1 MIKIFK
7 TPKDIPYKDT
17 DVFLHFTG
25 NIFGIGCSAFN
36 NEAINKIL
44 KLKQRNEKKGF
55 IVLFSSLEQAKKYQI
70 PQLKN
75 RKIVSLLNQYLP
87 GNLTT
92 LLEIENR
99 QFDAVSTNRKIAFR
113 IPRTKVLRDFINR
126 IGTPILSTSIN
137 IAGEPYCTD
146 LNTLHEKYGNWFDY
160 GLYNPNEPADEPKP
174 STILDFDDSGK
185 NVKCLREGSIPCSEI
200 LESWTQPLIQFVC
213 IGNICRSPLAEYYIR
228 KKIEELQLPFNISSC
243 GLCDE
248 PRLISEH
255 SKFILDT
262 NKIPI
267 GKRYSIKI
275 DEIIV
280 RKSLLLICMSKDI
293 KKYVITKYP
302 EAVEKTFTFAEY
314 TNNKQDI
321 DDPYGLEFEQFEKV
335 WRQIKQY
342 SEPLIETLQGL
353 V

>member
-7 TPKDIPYKDT
+7 TPKDIPFNDT

-36 NEAINKIL
+36 DEAINKIL

-55 IVLFSSLEQAKKYQI
+55 IVLFSSIEQARKYSI
-70 PQLKN
+70 PLLKN
-75 RKIVSLLNQYLP
+75 RKVVSLLNQYLP
-87 GNLTT
+87 GNLTA

-99 QFDAVSTNRKIAFR
+99 QFDAVSVNRKIAFR

-137 IAGEPYCTD
+137 IAGQPYCTD
-146 LNTLHEKYGNWFDY
+146 LNTLHEQYSHWFDY
-160 GLYNPNEPADEPKP
+160 GLYNAAEPADEPKP
-174 STILDFDDSGK
+174 STILDFDEYGK
-185 NVKCLREGSIPCSEI
+185 QVKCLREGSIPFAEI
-200 LESWTQPLIQFVC
+200 QEAYDRPLIQFVC
-213 IGNICRSPLAEYYIR
+213 IGNICRSPLAEYYVR
-228 KKIEELQLPFNISSC
+228 KKIDELGLPFTTASC
-243 GLCDE
+243 GLFDE
-248 PRLISEH
+248 SRVISEH

-267 GKRYSIKI
+267 GKRMSITI
-275 DEIIV
+275 DGIIV
-280 RKSLLLICMSKDI
+280 RKSLILICMSKDI
-293 KKYVITKYP
+293 KKYVITKFP
-302 EAVEKTFTFAEY
+302 EAAEKTYTFAEF

-342 SEPLIETLQGL
+342 TEPLIETLQGL